1 LNDEK
6 IMLST
11 HLISAGA
18 DANKLVRATVLSSM
32 KFKPS
37 SSWPAVFAASAQQE
51 GKANK
56 INI

>member
-1 LNDEK
+1 
-6 IMLST
+6 MLST

-37 SSWPAVFAASAQQE
+37 SSWPAVFPVSAQQE

-56 INI
+56 IYIKLN